1 MYYLFTLQYS
11 HGVGFE
17 SLGLQRAISV
27 ASSGIYSMSSCG
39 SSLEQSSFEADC
51 GSADFSEMKQSLNL
65 PVEDEDIN

>member
-1 MYYLFTLQYS
+1 MYYLFALQYS

-17 SLGLQRAISV
+17 GLGLQRGISV

-51 GSADFSEMKQSLNL
+51 SSADFSEMKQSLNL